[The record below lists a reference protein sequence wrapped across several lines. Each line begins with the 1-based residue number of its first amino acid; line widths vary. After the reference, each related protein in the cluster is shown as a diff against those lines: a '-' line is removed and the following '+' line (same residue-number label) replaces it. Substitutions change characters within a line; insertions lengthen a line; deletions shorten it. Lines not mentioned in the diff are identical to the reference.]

1 MEQQAAGRLRDAARV
16 RRVREELDD
25 VLRAGLD
32 APGFVGVEAVESYLA
47 TGRVTQAREAL
58 ARLKESAGC

>member
-1 MEQQAAGRLRDAARV
+1 MEHSADRLRDAARV

-25 VLRAGLD
+25 ALRAGLD
-32 APGFVGVEAVESYLA
+32 APGFTGVDAIESYLA

-58 ARLKESAGC
+58 QRLKEKSGC